1 MARGL
6 YVPAEIAQ
14 APIVQLEA
22 ARRRLPDAAAFSG
35 MTAAWLHG
43 LDVPPC
49 NPIEVTIPREAGVS
63 GRAGMRVRRR
73 PLLSGDVVLV
83 RGLRTTSI
91 VRTLADLSAQLS
103 LIEAVVIVD
112 EALHKRCVTLTDIA
126 SLKRVGQ
133 HAEPESASPMESR
146 LRMVLVL
153 GGLPRP
159 KAQVPIYDANG
170 RFVGRPDL
178 YYEKQRL
185 GLEYDGAGHRTT
197 LAEDNAR
204 QNKLL
209 NAGVRLLR
217 FTALAL
223 QNADSVVRQVRM
235 ELAR

>member
-91 VRTLADLSAQLS
+91 VRTLRIS
-103 LIEAVVIVD
+103 
-112 EALHKRCVTLTDIA
+112 
-126 SLKRVGQ
+126 
-133 HAEPESASPMESR
+133 
-146 LRMVLVL
+146 VLNC
-153 GGLPRP
+153 R
-159 KAQVPIYDANG
+159 
-170 RFVGRPDL
+170 
-178 YYEKQRL
+178 
-185 GLEYDGAGHRTT
+185 
-197 LAEDNAR
+197 
-204 QNKLL
+204 
-209 NAGVRLLR
+209 
-217 FTALAL
+217 
-223 QNADSVVRQVRM
+223 
-235 ELAR
+235 